1 MTYIGNVSVDII
13 GAWRREMVRAICRQ
27 QSENP
32 SSHVCECMAPDGIGF
47 GHFPAA
53 LLCRDTYD
61 EIIYALTPIITQAKA
76 KWQAEAF
83 EMAAKVAE
91 ESADQCGDT
100 IPGRARNATAVEIA
114 EAIRALKDS

>member
-1 MTYIGNVSVDII
+1 MTQDLAKIAKGLTKAQRGGELIMQDEEAMRV
-13 GAWRREMVRAICRQ
+13 WREANEAAM
-27 QSENP
+27 SEFA
-32 SSHVCECMAPDGIGF
+32 SCEDTGC
-47 GHFPAA
+47 
-53 LLCRDTYD
+53 LTCRDAAA
-61 EIIYALTPIITQAKA
+61 IIAQSKA